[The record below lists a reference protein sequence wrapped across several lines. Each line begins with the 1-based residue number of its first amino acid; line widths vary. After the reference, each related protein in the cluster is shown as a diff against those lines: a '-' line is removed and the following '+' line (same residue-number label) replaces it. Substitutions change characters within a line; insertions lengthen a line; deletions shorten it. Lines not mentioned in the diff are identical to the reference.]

1 MSLMI
6 AALFVF
12 TAACGGDDAPDVPTG
27 SIEGTVTLE
36 GGGPAANVTVG
47 FQTESNEVLTGED
60 GSFSF
65 ENVVTGTYTLVIPRE
80 GHVTGRPEVEVVQNE
95 TTQVDVTLQQ
105 INEPPA
111 IDDISVEPE
120 TLEPE
125 GTSTITVTASDPNPD
140 ELTYTF
146 EATNG
151 FSFSSS
157 DGNTGE
163 LTAPDS
169 FGTTGSVTIVVTD
182 EDGAT
187 ARERLTVATV
197 TNTAPN
203 INGITAAPSTLEPG
217 GEATVI
223 VSAADAESDQLNYQW
238 SSPMG
243 WNIDDPSAAEIT
255 VTAPDMYDA
264 SAVLDVTVSDDRGFE
279 ATASISL
286 STIPNNGPVISSVTA
301 SPQSVARG
309 GAITLNVSAGDPNG
323 DPLSYQ
329 WSAPQNW
336 TLDDATIAQPTLTA
350 PESPGETA
358 TIDVTVTDS
367 EGVQASGSVVV
378 STRPNTAP
386 IISSLLPANSNLSRG
401 GSTAVAA
408 SASDPDGDMLS
419 YSWSVGNSDWSYTG
433 SGDEITLNA
442 PDTASSST
450 MVTVTVTDT
459 VGASTSSTVIVN
471 TVPNGSPTVSSIYP
485 KNNPIARGGS
495 TDIVVNAS
503 DPNGDT
509 LSYSWSTDDPSNWM
523 ISGSGD
529 TVTLSAPDTPNASTL
544 VTVTVSDDLGASTSA
559 TTQVS
564 TVDNK
569 APSITSLPNIPNQV
583 DVGRGA
589 TFDYQATASDPD
601 DPSSSLTWNL
611 NTNPSTSASI
621 DSTGLVTWTVDTDLA
636 ETNVTMEVTVSD
648 GNDTVSQTFTVPIGS
663 LEVQT
668 AGTFSVGQN
677 DSIAFADFDGDGLS
691 DLAGTANFDEDL
703 SYVLSTVGY
712 QTENNFDWGTT
723 VADSCNYDRAGDLDG
738 DGDPDVVSTCDAAG
752 TGTNLQLLT
761 WINEINSSG
770 GFSSGQELLTGAA
783 ATATDVR
790 VADVTGDGAPEVVVS
805 DDNGDVH
812 VFSNDGSGTLS
823 GPTTYTPTRPSPPS
837 GAVNNYSIERIFV
850 TEVDGDPEPELV
862 ILEQFNTASGDV
874 ANAVVFS
881 FTSGGTLQTSRQSVT
896 SLNRNP
902 DKLQVGDLDGD
913 GNTDLITKTAE
924 SSSTNDVLVESY
936 INDGSGS
943 FMKVGSVG
951 STTLCNTTSNRGIA
965 LGDIDGD
972 GQTDVVVGN
981 DCDGSVHV
989 AIGNSMGGFDKMIQ
1003 LQRSTLGTDETED
1016 VYVGNFNTDG
1026 YVDIFAYD
1034 FGGFSVYY

>member
-1 MSLMI
+1 MSLLT
-6 AALFVF
+6 ATLFVF
-12 TAACGGDDAPDVPTG
+12 TAACGGDDSPDVPTG

-36 GGGPAANVTVG
+36 GDGPAANVTVG
-47 FQTESNEVLTGED
+47 FQAESDEVLTGED
-60 GSFSF
+60 GRFSF
-65 ENVVTGTYTLVIPRE
+65 ENVVTGTYTLVIPRD
-80 GHVTGRPEVEVVQNE
+80 GYVTGRPDVEVVQNE

-105 INEPPA
+105 INEPPT

-140 ELTYTF
+140 ELTYSF

-151 FSFSSS
+151 FSFAST

-163 LTAPDS
+163 LSAPDS

-203 INGITAAPSTLEPG
+203 INGVTAAPSTLQPG

-255 VTAPDMYDA
+255 VTAPDTYDA
-264 SAVLDVTVSDDRGFE
+264 SAILDVTVSDDRGFE

-309 GAITLNVSAGDPNG
+309 GNITLNVSAGDPNG

-358 TIDVTVTDS
+358 TVEVTVTDS
-367 EGVQASGSVVV
+367 EGVQANGSVVV
-378 STRPNTAP
+378 STRPNVAP
-386 IISSLLPANSNLSRG
+386 VISSLLPANSNLSRG
-401 GSTAVAA
+401 GSTAVTV
-408 SASDPDGDMLS
+408 SASDPDGEMLS
-419 YSWSVGNSDWSYTG
+419 YSWSIGNSNWSYTG

-450 MVTVTVTDT
+450 MVTVTVTDSA
-459 VGASTSSTVIVN
+459 GATTSSTVIVN

-509 LSYSWSTDDPSNWM
+509 LSYSWSTNDPSNWT
-523 ISGSGD
+523 INGNGD
-529 TVTLSAPDTPNASTL
+529 TVTLSAPDTPSASTL

-569 APSITSLPNIPNQV
+569 APVITSLPNIPNQV

-589 TFDYQATASDPD
+589 TFSYQATASDPD
-601 DPSSSLTWNL
+601 DPSSSLTWTVD
-611 NTNPSTSASI
+611 TNPSTSATI
-621 DSTGLVTWTVDTDLA
+621 DSSGLVTWTIGSDLA
-636 ETNVTMEVTVSD
+636 NTNVTMEVSVSD
-648 GNDTVSQTFTVPIGS
+648 GNDTVSQTFTVPIGT

-668 AGTFSVGQN
+668 DGTYNVGN
-677 DSIAFADFDGDGLS
+677 NVSIAFADFDGDGLS
-691 DLAGTANFDEDL
+691 DLAGTHRFDEDL
-703 SYVLSTVGY
+703 SYVLSGTGY
-712 QTENNFDWGTT
+712 GTENSLDWGTT
-723 VADSCNYDRAGDLDG
+723 VADDCNLDRAGDLDG
-738 DGDPDVVSTCDAAG
+738 DSDPDVVSTCDSAAS
-752 TGTNLQLLT
+752 GTNLQLLT
-761 WINEINSSG
+761 WINDIQPSG
-770 GFSSGQELLTGAA
+770 SFSTGQSLLTGAA
-783 ATATDVR
+783 VSATDVR
-790 VADVTGDGAPEVVVS
+790 VSDLTGDGAAEVIVS
-805 DDNGDVH
+805 DTAGDIH
-812 VFSNDGSGTLS
+812 VFSNDGTGTLS

-837 GAVNNYSIERIFV
+837 GAVNNYSIERIHV
-850 TEVDGDPEPELV
+850 TEVDGDSDPELV

-881 FTSGGTLQTSRQSVT
+881 FTAGGTLQTSRESVT
-896 SLNRNP
+896 ALNRNP

-913 GNTDLITKTAE
+913 GVTDLITKTADT
-924 SSSTNDVLVESY
+924 SGSNDVLVESY

-951 STTLCNTTSNRGIA
+951 STTLCNTSANRGIA

-989 AIGNSMGGFDKMIQ
+989 AFGNSMGGFDGLIQ
-1003 LQRSTLGTDETED
+1003 LQTSTLGSDETED
-1016 VYVGNFNTDG
+1016 IYVGNFNTDG